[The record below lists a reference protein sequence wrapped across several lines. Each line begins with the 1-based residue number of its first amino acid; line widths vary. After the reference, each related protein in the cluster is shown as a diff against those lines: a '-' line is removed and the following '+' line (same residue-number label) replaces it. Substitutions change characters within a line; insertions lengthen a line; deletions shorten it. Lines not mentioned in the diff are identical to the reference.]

1 GSGDYLYELFDGATS
16 VTGGPQTSP
25 KFTGLDAKTYTAFIY
40 DQKATGCEAS
50 TDITLSIPPAVLFT
64 TTKTDVPCYG
74 GSDGSIT
81 VILDPSMQ
89 NYPYTYELYDSTAT
103 LVEGPQASN
112 VFTGLAA
119 NDYVVRVT
127 SSRLCV
133 NDEPVTIGEPDSID
147 VPA

>member
-1 GSGDYLYELFDGATS
+1 
-16 VTGGPQTSP
+16 
-25 KFTGLDAKTYTAFIY
+25 
-40 DQKATGCEAS
+40 
-50 TDITLSIPPAVLFT
+50 
-64 TTKTDVPCYG
+64 
-74 GSDGSIT
+74 
-81 VILDPSMQ
+81 PSMQ

-147 VPA
+147 VPAATVEEFGCAVGNNPDNASITINTAGIKGGSGTYERYEFINDDTGTTEQD